1 MKKNLD
7 NKKLDEMLENIYKS
21 EPSHT
26 FQYNSSYVSEKH
38 TETAQNSE
46 YVVSGVEHIR
56 KGISPAKFV
65 SIAAACIIAVTSG
78 AVYLGNHVSM
88 SGYSSPAA
96 QSDISDI
103 TDEADISEE
112 KSLFDKYLEEFEYET
127 SNFDYECIKVTP
139 NAEPNSYE
147 KNQNYIYSDICHDVN
162 IVPAYENCS
171 FIDTDGSSQSF
182 AVTDE
187 EFYCYIKKIDVPISE
202 NEATKFY
209 TRQSYLVWKDADGNI
224 TKIRPSAEKVTAEEL
239 ENKLD
244 CNYDID
250 IPQKVDSLL
259 NDLSDESKEVYIDDI
274 LVRPAVAEENR
285 NGEPEVSIAYDYYV
299 YVNFNGQLVPVD
311 VETMWYNS
319 TSIMDF
325 DDNYKATKNIPLFNA
340 YVDDGHVI
348 LKKTFFWDCSG
359 DEPVD
364 ISSYI
369 AELNNNYWLETA
381 ERSEPAETIETTETT
396 AENQTI
402 DKEYILD
409 HMLNSI
415 DFFDTAEGEF
425 TTYNTGYNTETA
437 LNVSFA
443 VNYSDDISER
453 FAFEKYTNAD
463 GSYNGEYFRM
473 NKFTYSDTNGDVY
486 YNYSEIEINDY
497 IPAAERMDKTKPG
510 VDAWIYRDDMTER
523 IINYGKECFMY
534 QELAFS
540 KLYDT
545 SLWEITGETNM
556 FGYDGIVIEG
566 NSSSDSRFKLIV
578 EKNTGIIL
586 DYEEYTGDELTSYI
600 HVNKLSIDNG
610 LSVNQTELKDLY
622 SQKVQSELNSS
633 HANNLSIED
642 LYNQKKAS
650 NSDDKPFC
658 FSDLA
663 DMDEESINA
672 LIEKYGDAL
681 QRTETGFTLCSY
693 CLEVNGFD
701 ISTIEIYTDAYFNDC
716 PDFNSTNYDIEI
728 NESNYTLKVHFPNP
742 SVNVSDEEKE
752 MNEKFHNCP
761 WAELIFN

>member
-1 MKKNLD
+1 MKKNID

-78 AVYLGNHVSM
+78 AVYLGNHVSTG
-88 SGYSSPAA
+88 GYSSPAA

-112 KSLFDKYLEEFEYET
+112 KSLFDKYLEEFEYEI

-147 KNQNYIYSDICHDVN
+147 ESQNYIYSDICHDVN

-224 TKIRPSAEKVTAEEL
+224 TKIRPSAEKVTADEL

-259 NDLSDESKEVYIDDI
+259 NDLSDESKEVYINDI

-285 NGEPEVSIAYDYYV
+285 NGEPKISIVYNYYV
-299 YVNFNGQLVPVD
+299 YVNFNGQLVPVNA
-311 VETMWYNS
+311 ETMWYNS
-319 TSIMDF
+319 TSIMEF
-325 DDNYKATKNIPLFNA
+325 DDSYKATKNIPFFDGQLDN
-340 YVDDGHVI
+340 GHVI

-381 ERSEPAETIETTETT
+381 ERSKPAETSETIETTETSEISETIETTETT
-396 AENQTI
+396 
-402 DKEYILD
+402 
-409 HMLNSI
+409 
-415 DFFDTAEGEF
+415 
-425 TTYNTGYNTETA
+425 
-437 LNVSFA
+437 
-443 VNYSDDISER
+443 
-453 FAFEKYTNAD
+453 
-463 GSYNGEYFRM
+463 
-473 NKFTYSDTNGDVY
+473 
-486 YNYSEIEINDY
+486 EII
-497 IPAAERMDKTKPG
+497 
-510 VDAWIYRDDMTER
+510 
-523 IINYGKECFMY
+523 
-534 QELAFS
+534 
-540 KLYDT
+540 
-545 SLWEITGETNM
+545 
-556 FGYDGIVIEG
+556 
-566 NSSSDSRFKLIV
+566 
-578 EKNTGIIL
+578 
-586 DYEEYTGDELTSYI
+586 
-600 HVNKLSIDNG
+600 
-610 LSVNQTELKDLY
+610 
-622 SQKVQSELNSS
+622 
-633 HANNLSIED
+633 
-642 LYNQKKAS
+642 
-650 NSDDKPFC
+650 SDDKPFC

-693 CLEVNGFD
+693 CLEQNGFD

-716 PDFNSTNYDIEI
+716 PDFNSTNHDIEI
-728 NESNYTLKVHFPNP
+728 NESNYTLKVHFPNQ
-742 SVNVSDEEKE
+742 SENVSDEEKE

-761 WAELIFN
+761 WAELILE